1 MSRRIVIGQPAVL
14 PDVASPQVA
23 SVPAIEESADGRA
36 PMGPVG
42 KVLAELYSATESL
55 HEQLSQPKPALHHEP
70 FDVYIRQL
78 TSRMARLKDAV
89 IVAKSIVRHADRYR
103 HVGSGDLARQ
113 GYTDLTYAIDHAQA
127 KRREAVDTKNNLEQ
141 AFAEACRFNRWRR
154 RAIDSRSSD
163 GDAVRRLFMEVARER
178 LDAAVFDGMLDAALR
193 RLYGNSRGNG

>member
-1 MSRRIVIGQPAVL
+1 MSRRIVIDSGLGQPAVL

-36 PMGPVG
+36 PMGVG

-55 HEQLSQPKPALHHEP
+55 HEQLSQPKPVLHHEP

-89 IVAKSIVRHADRYR
+89 IVAKSIVRHADRY
-103 HVGSGDLARQ
+103 SGDLARQ